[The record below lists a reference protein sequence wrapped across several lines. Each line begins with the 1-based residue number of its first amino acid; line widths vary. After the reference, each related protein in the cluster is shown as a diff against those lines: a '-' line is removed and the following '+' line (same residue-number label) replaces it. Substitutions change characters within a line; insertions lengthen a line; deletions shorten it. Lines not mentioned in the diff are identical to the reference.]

1 MTTTNTF
8 IKIAMLGSLVVATSL
23 NLLASKP
30 PTAVT
35 VSGTVTSEAD
45 NQAIPGV
52 SVIEKGTTNGTVTDL
67 DGNYRLSVSGPEA
80 TLVFSFV
87 GFVTQEIPVERQ
99 QTIDVT
105 LSEDVEQLD
114 ELVVVGY
121 RSQKESTITGAVAS
135 VDIQDLDSRRV
146 PDVTQA
152 LQGQVAG
159 VAITQSTGAPGDAVE
174 VRIRG
179 NGTIGNNNPLYVIDG
194 IPSRDISFLNPA
206 DIQSMSVLKDAAAAS
221 IYGSRAAGGVIVIE
235 TKSGADR
242 SGLRVNYFGGIQRVA
257 NLPNMLNAEQYLSTV
272 ERAWNNAGYSGT
284 NPYAEDQNRSDF
296 ADVDYLD
303 ELFELGKT
311 HSVQLSASGGNE
323 NTNYFLSGGYFGQE
337 GAVVFDN
344 DQFQRFNVRAN
355 VNANLTD
362 RFRLGTNLQIS
373 YEVQDRISSS
383 GDAPGIIRHAFLRPP
398 IIPVYK
404 DPSDPTYSEADPFT
418 DLPFYQ
424 GPDSYESGKYELS
437 QNPIALAYF
446 TDDER
451 ATFKTFG
458 NVFAEY
464 SFLKDNA
471 LKFRTN
477 FGANINFN
485 HNKAFNPNFGD
496 DDGGGNEID
505 QGLGRQNR
513 PNGLSESRG
522 EDITLTWNNSFTYDK
537 TFGEHTISALLG
549 SEFIDN
555 NSSTISASRNR
566 FDFTQPNFRYID
578 FGDTEL
584 DLWNGGIGEQWTL
597 FSFFGSATYS
607 FQNKYL
613 LTANLRAD
621 ASSRFAEEN
630 QWGYFPSVSAGWILS
645 EEGFLGNPGWLT
657 QLKLRASWGQLGNQ
671 EIPNYA
677 YLTLYRRDADRYL
690 ISRYGNPDLRWE
702 TTTQANVGIDFS
714 LYRSKLYGSV
724 DYFRKTTTD
733 ILLPISL
740 PQLVGDVSPTF
751 LNAGEVSNQG
761 FEFAL
766 AYRNFDNALGYEVSG
781 NLATLHNEVNALH
794 PNLPYLSGSVT
805 RTQPGHPLNAYYGF
819 VQEGIYQNQ
828 QEIEEHLGGTPNP
841 AQQPGDIKFKDLD
854 GNGIIN
860 DDDRDFIGNP
870 NPRLTYGLNG
880 RLNYRALD
888 MSFLFQGVG
897 AVDRYNDLKKII
909 DYDTRPFN
917 YTDRVLDSWDGEG
930 FTNTIPRVSFT
941 DNGSSRVSD
950 IFVEN
955 ASYLRLKNIEIGYTF
970 DFEEL
975 LGRGSLRVYASG
987 QNLFTITN
995 YTGLDPESTDL
1006 IDYGTYP
1013 QSITLLAGVNVS
1025 L

>member
-1 MTTTNTF
+1 MRTN
-8 IKIAMLGSLVVATSL
+8 LYPPLLLVFFGFFTIVVP
-23 NLLASKP
+23 N
-30 PTAVT
+30 
-35 VSGTVTSEAD
+35 VSAQQVRGTVTSQAD
-45 NQAIPGV
+45 SQPIPGV
-52 SVIEKGTTNGTVTDL
+52 SVVEKGTTNGTVTDL
-67 DGNYRLSVSGPEA
+67 DGSYILNVAEPEA

-87 GFVTQEIPVERQ
+87 GFVTQEAVVGTQE
-99 QTIDVT
+99 TINVGLT
-105 LSEDVEQLD
+105 EDIAQLD

-121 RSQKESTITGAVAS
+121 TTQRESTITGAVAT
-135 VDIQDLDSRRV
+135 VPIEDLENRRV
-146 PDVTQA
+146 PEITQA

-159 VAITQSTGAPGDAVE
+159 VAITQSTGAPGDEVE

-179 NGTIGNNNPLYVIDG
+179 NGTIGNNNPLYVVDG
-194 IPSRDISFLNPA
+194 IPSREISFLNPA
-206 DIQSMSVLKDAAAAS
+206 DIALMTVLKDAAAAA

-235 TKSGADR
+235 TR
-242 SGLRVNYFGGIQRVA
+242 SGTRNSGFQINYFGGIQRVA
-257 NLPNMLNAEQYLSTV
+257 NLPNMLDADQYMNTV
-272 ERAWNNAGYSGT
+272 EQAWNNAGYSGT
-284 NPYAEDQNRSDF
+284 NPYTEDQNRDDF

-311 HSVQLSASGGNE
+311 HNVQLSAAGGNE
-323 NTNYFLSGGYFGQE
+323 RTNYYLSGGYYGQD

-344 DQFQRFNVRAN
+344 DRFQRFTLRTNVHSD
-355 VNANLTD
+355 LTD
-362 RFRLGTNLQIS
+362 RLRLGVNLQFS
-373 YEVQDRISSS
+373 REAQDQISSR

-398 IIPVYK
+398 IIPVRK

-418 DLPFYQ
+418 DLPFYRR
-424 GPDSYESGKYELS
+424 PDDYESGKYELS

-446 TDDER
+446 TDDQQTTYK
-451 ATFKTFG
+451 AFG

-464 SFLKDNA
+464 SFLEDNA

-477 FGANINFN
+477 FGADVNFN
-485 HNKAFNPNFGD
+485 HRKTFNVNFGD
-496 DDGGGNEID
+496 ADGGGNEID

-513 PNGLSESRG
+513 PNGLSEERG
-522 EDITLTWNNSFTYDK
+522 EDITITWNNSLTYDK
-537 TFGEHTISALLG
+537 TFGEHSVSALLG

-555 NSSTISASRNR
+555 NASVTSASRNR
-566 FDFTQPNFRYID
+566 FNFTQPNFRYID
-578 FGDTEL
+578 FGGTEL
-584 DLWNGGIGEQWTL
+584 DLWNGGIGEQWAL
-597 FSFFGSATYS
+597 FSFFGSATYT

-613 LTANLRAD
+613 VTASLRAD

-630 QWGYFPSVSAGWILS
+630 QWGYFPSVSAGWTLS
-645 EEGFLGNPGWLT
+645 EEAFLADLNWLSE
-657 QLKLRASWGQLGNQ
+657 LKLRGSWGQLGNQ

-702 TTTQANVGIDFS
+702 TTTQTNVGLDFG
-714 LYRSKLYGSV
+714 LYRDKLYGSV
-724 DYFRKTTTD
+724 DYFQKTTTD

-751 LNAGEVSNQG
+751 LNAGEVSNRG

-766 AYRNFDNALGYEVSG
+766 AYRNFENELGYEVRG
-781 NLATLHNEVNALH
+781 NFATLQNEVIALH
-794 PNLPYLSGSVT
+794 PNLPYLIGPVT

-828 QEIEEHLGGTPNP
+828 QEVEEHLNGTTNP
-841 AQQPGDIKFKDLD
+841 AQQPGDIKFRDRD

-860 DDDRDFIGNP
+860 DNDRDFIGDP
-870 NPRLTYGLNG
+870 NPALTYGLNG
-880 RLNYRALD
+880 RLTYRALD
-888 MSFLFQGVG
+888 FSILWQGVG
-897 AVDRYNDLKKII
+897 GVDRYNDLKKII

-917 YTDRVLDSWDGEG
+917 YTDRVLGAWDGENS
-930 FTNTIPRVSFT
+930 TNTIPRVSFT

-955 ASYLRLKNIEIGYTF
+955 AAYLRLKNVEVGYTF
-970 DFEEL
+970 NLDR
-975 LGRGSLRVYASG
+975 LGRAGNVRAYLSG

-995 YTGLDPESTDL
+995 YTGLDPESTAL
-1006 IDYGTYP
+1006 IDFGTYP
-1013 QSITLLAGVNVS
+1013 QSITVLAGVNVS

>member
-87 GFVTQEIPVERQ
+87 GFVTQEIPVEGQ

-135 VDIQDLDSRRV
+135 VNIQDLDSRRV

-194 IPSRDISFLNPA
+194 IPSRDISFLNPG

-257 NLPNMLNAEQYLSTV
+257 NLPNMLNAEQYLNTV

-303 ELFELGKT
+303 ELFELGRT

-323 NTNYFLSGGYFGQE
+323 NTNYFLSGGYFGQN

-549 SEFIDN
+549 SEYIDN

-657 QLKLRASWGQLGNQ
+657 QLKLRASWRQLGNQ

-766 AYRNFDNALGYEVSG
+766 AYRNFDNALGYEISG

-888 MSFLFQGVG
+888 VSFLFQGVG

-930 FTNTIPRVSFT
+930 STNTIPRVSFT

>member
-8 IKIAMLGSLVVATSL
+8 TKIAMLGSLVIATSL

-87 GFVTQEIPVERQ
+87 GFVTQEIPVEGQ

-135 VDIQDLDSRRV
+135 VNIQDLDSRRV

-194 IPSRDISFLNPA
+194 IPSRDISFLNPG

-257 NLPNMLNAEQYLSTV
+257 NLPNMLNAEQYLNTV

-303 ELFELGKT
+303 ELFELGRT

-323 NTNYFLSGGYFGQE
+323 NTNYFLSGGYFGQN

-424 GPDSYESGKYELS
+424 GADSYESGKYELS

-549 SEFIDN
+549 SEYIDN

-888 MSFLFQGVG
+888 VSFLFQGVG

-930 FTNTIPRVSFT
+930 STNTIPRVSFT

>member
-8 IKIAMLGSLVVATSL
+8 IKIAMLGSLVIATSL
-23 NLLASKP
+23 NLLASEP
-30 PTAVT
+30 PTAIT

-67 DGNYRLSVSGPEA
+67 DGNYRLTVSGPEA
-80 TLVFSFV
+80 ILVFSFV
-87 GFVTQEIPVERQ
+87 GFVTREMPVGEQE
-99 QTIDVT
+99 TINVA

-257 NLPNMLNAEQYLSTV
+257 NLPNMLNAEQYLNTV

-323 NTNYFLSGGYFGQE
+323 NTNYFLSGGYFGQN

-424 GPDSYESGKYELS
+424 APDSYESGKYELS

-537 TFGEHTISALLG
+537 TFGEHTISTLLG
-549 SEFIDN
+549 SEYIDN

-607 FQNKYL
+607 FQNTYL

-724 DYFRKTTTD
+724 DYFQKTTTD

-751 LNAGEVSNQG
+751 LNLR
-761 FEFAL
+761 F
-766 AYRNFDNALGYEVSG
+766 
-781 NLATLHNEVNALH
+781 THI
-794 PNLPYLSGSVT
+794 LS
-805 RTQPGHPLNAYYGF
+805 
-819 VQEGIYQNQ
+819 
-828 QEIEEHLGGTPNP
+828 
-841 AQQPGDIKFKDLD
+841 
-854 GNGIIN
+854 
-860 DDDRDFIGNP
+860 
-870 NPRLTYGLNG
+870 
-880 RLNYRALD
+880 
-888 MSFLFQGVG
+888 
-897 AVDRYNDLKKII
+897 
-909 DYDTRPFN
+909 
-917 YTDRVLDSWDGEG
+917 
-930 FTNTIPRVSFT
+930 
-941 DNGSSRVSD
+941 
-950 IFVEN
+950 
-955 ASYLRLKNIEIGYTF
+955 
-970 DFEEL
+970 
-975 LGRGSLRVYASG
+975 
-987 QNLFTITN
+987 
-995 YTGLDPESTDL
+995 
-1006 IDYGTYP
+1006 
-1013 QSITLLAGVNVS
+1013 
-1025 L
+1025 